1 MAQRFA
7 EWKAACGIP
16 QAPGSVLGY
25 RHHPLIIRAER
36 GIKNIMVVLHGRGKR
51 FSGDSIPNARGV
63 ISRSRHQPKTIMTES
78 DGIHGSKVTQSLS
91 DRLSGACVPDP
102 RGIIL

>member
-7 EWKAACGIP
+7 QWKAACGIP
-16 QAPGSVLGY
+16 QASRSVSGY

-36 GIKNIMVVLHGRGKR
+36 GIKNFMIVLHGRGKR
-51 FSGDSIPNARGV
+51 FPGDSIPNPRSV
-63 ISRSRHQPKTIMTES
+63 ISRSRHQPETIMTES
-78 DGIHGSKVTQSLS
+78 YRMHGSKVTQSLP